1 MEDRTSTLEQFEFE
15 FSDLDTP
22 LIASVLIDALSVE
35 SARSTLRRI
44 REENTNV
51 RIAREKHNSRGRAEN
66 LQVNQENENLRQRLI
81 RSQAGIQILLER
93 EFPRLST
100 QVVAITLYDHDYD
113 VQSTREVLKSL
124 SNY

>member
-1 MEDRTSTLEQFEFE
+1 MEDRTSTLEQLEIE

-22 LIASVLIDALSVE
+22 LIASVLIDAPNVA
-35 SARSTLRRI
+35 SARSTLRRV

-51 RIAREKHNSRGRAEN
+51 RVAREKQYSRDRAEN
-66 LQVNQENENLRQRLI
+66 SQINQENENLRQRLLH
-81 RSQAGIQILLER
+81 SQAAIQSLLER

-100 QVVAITLYDHDYD
+100 QVVAITLHDHDHD
-113 VQSTREVLKSL
+113 VRSTREVLRSL